1 MNCDEVIRELAVP
14 TGDHDPGA
22 LAGHIA
28 HCPTCALWAQ
38 RANQL
43 DRLWELTRPAEPAR
57 DVWYSR
63 WMGVTEA
70 LESASP
76 AGAEKAFT
84 PSFHGRNGTSVEINA
99 RPAPR
104 QRSTWSRRWVAIG
117 LVGLA
122 RAAAILLAVTLTW
135 RLSTSSP
142 TAPAGDGARA
152 DLATANLEIEE
163 GHLMVIR
170 WDDLSGKV
178 EDRTPDISD
187 GVDDWLLGL
196 NAVEALADVSV
207 ALKE

>member
-1 MNCDEVIRELAVP
+1 M
-14 TGDHDPGA
+14 
-22 LAGHIA
+22 
-28 HCPTCALWAQ
+28 
-38 RANQL
+38 
-43 DRLWELTRPAEPAR
+43 
-57 DVWYSR
+57 S
-63 WMGVTEA
+63 VTEA

-76 AGAEKAFT
+76 AEAGKASM
-84 PSFHGRNGTSVEINA
+84 PLFHGRNGTSVEINT

-104 QRSTWSRRWVAIG
+104 QRSAWSRGWVAIG

-122 RAAAILLAVTLTW
+122 QAAAILLAVTLTW

-142 TAPAGDGARA
+142 TAPASDGARA
-152 DLATANLEIEE
+152 DLATAYLQIEE

>member
-43 DRLWELTRPAEPAR
+43 DRLWELTRPAEPSSK
-57 DVWYSR
+57 VWNSV
-63 WMGVTEA
+63 WMGVTEV

-76 AGAEKAFT
+76 AGAGKAPM

-104 QRSTWSRRWVAIG
+104 QRSRWSRRWGAIG
-117 LVGLA
+117 LIGLA
-122 RAAAILLAVTLTW
+122 QAAAILLAVTLTW
-135 RLSTSSP
+135 RFSTSSP
-142 TAPAGDGARA
+142 TAPASDGARA
-152 DLATANLEIEE
+152 DFTAYLEIEE
-163 GHLMVIR
+163 GHLVVIR